1 MTLTLAPLAGY
12 TDKAFREVARSM
24 GADAAVTEMVSAEG
38 LARGGDKTMMVW
50 LNDSP
55 EHCSELEASS
65 LMSLIMDVNSSSG
78 SGGLLEESLVD
89 VGTDIHGDGT
99 SVGWMSDKSGKEQYI
114 DLFFRH
120 PVMMSSLGVY
130 WSVSDGAA
138 LPDSWKVMFL
148 SDTHF
153 TIEDERGKSYYQ

>member
-1 MTLTLAPLAGY
+1 M
-12 TDKAFREVARSM
+12 
-24 GADAAVTEMVSAEG
+24 
-38 LARGGDKTMMVW
+38 
-50 LNDSP
+50 
-55 EHCSELEASS
+55 
-65 LMSLIMDVNSSSG
+65 
-78 SGGLLEESLVD
+78 D

-148 SDTHF
+148 SDGQWQDMKLYVT
-153 TIEDERGKSYYQ
+153 DSYQVRQGQFNVVHPAEPFESDRIRICVTPGSSASAAISKIYLE